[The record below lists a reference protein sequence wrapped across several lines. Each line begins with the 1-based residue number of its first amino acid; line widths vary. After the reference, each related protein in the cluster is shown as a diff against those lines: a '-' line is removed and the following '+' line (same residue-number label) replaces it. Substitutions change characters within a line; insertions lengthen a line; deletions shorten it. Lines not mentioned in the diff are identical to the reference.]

1 MNPTLRLL
9 DFKVEN
15 KTLGKFTYGEDN
27 SEFIIQMFGLDEK
40 KVSHSVFVKGFEPF
54 FYIKTNAKITS
65 KECESFKNSI
75 LESWALE
82 EEM

>member
-15 KTLGKFTYGEDN
+15 QKNFKINDGKDN
-27 SEFIIQMFGLDEK
+27 SEFVIQMFGIDEK

-54 FYIKTNAKITS
+54 FYIKTNAELTD
-65 KECESFKNSI
+65 KECKAFKNSI
-75 LESWALE
+75 LCL
-82 EEM
+82 